1 MFKRFFFYLSFF
13 ILSLVLVKTIDL
25 GLSFFVNE
33 QQNSLDTE
41 IRNDINR
48 NVVLREFSPNQDYY
62 LTPSKD
68 YVEASKNL
76 ERKPYRMR
84 TDENGFI
91 IGSQNIKS
99 QGEQNLKTDIIFFG
113 GSTTECIYVEE
124 FFRFP
129 HYVSVIMSQKLRRSI
144 VTLNAG
150 FSGNHSMHSLINL
163 IAKGLVNKP
172 KFVILMNA
180 ANDVGTFS
188 KTVSYW
194 KAPKRRA
201 LIQEE
206 KLKSTDLLGVDEVN
220 IGDSVYIL
228 IHTISK
234 RVKDLLIPNSWILL
248 RPLIVK
254 IKKENFVTEG
264 TDEWEGYRTKKDFK
278 TLYTEFEKQFTFS
291 LKSFIKISKIWG
303 IEPILMT
310 QFSRWT
316 FDNTDFKKLY
326 EEKNQSIS
334 FDNFIKLYQL
344 SNQLIKKVSK
354 EENILLIDL
363 EKVVPK
369 DDRHIYD
376 TLHLSKEGSILVSK
390 IISDKMIE
398 NFYRIQN

>member
-1 MFKRFFFYLSFF
+1 
-13 ILSLVLVKTIDL
+13 
-25 GLSFFVNE
+25 
-33 QQNSLDTE
+33 
-41 IRNDINR
+41 
-48 NVVLREFSPNQDYY
+48 
-62 LTPSKD
+62 
-68 YVEASKNL
+68 
-76 ERKPYRMR
+76 
-84 TDENGFI
+84 
-91 IGSQNIKS
+91 
-99 QGEQNLKTDIIFFG
+99 
-113 GSTTECIYVEE
+113 
-124 FFRFP
+124 
-129 HYVSVIMSQKLRRSI
+129 
-144 VTLNAG
+144 
-150 FSGNHSMHSLINL
+150 MHSLINL

-180 ANDVGTFS
+180 ANDVSTFS

-206 KLKSTDLLGVDEVN
+206 KVKSTDLFGVDEVN
-220 IGDSVYIL
+220 IGDSVYTL

-254 IKKENFVTEG
+254 IKEENFVTEG
-264 TDEWEGYRTKKDFK
+264 KDEWESYRTKKDFK
-278 TLYTEFEKQFTFS
+278 KLYTEFEKQFTFS
-291 LKSFIKISKIWG
+291 LKSFIKISKVWG

-326 EEKNQSIS
+326 EEKNQPIS

>member
-1 MFKRFFFYLSFF
+1 M
-13 ILSLVLVKTIDL
+13 SLVLVKSVDL
-25 GLSFFVNE
+25 SLSFFVNE
-33 QQNSLDTE
+33 QDSSIDTE

-62 LTPSKD
+62 LTPSKN

-84 TDENGFI
+84 TDQNGFI
-91 IGSQNIKS
+91 IGNQNIKS
-99 QGEQNLKTDIIFFG
+99 LDEQNLKTDIIFFG

-129 HYVSVIMSQKLRRSI
+129 HYVSVIMSKKLGRSI

-163 IAKGLVNKP
+163 IAKGLEKKP

-180 ANDVGTFS
+180 ANDVSTFS

-194 KAPKRRA
+194 EAPNKRA

-206 KLKSTDLLGVDEVN
+206 KVKSTSLFGVDEVS
-220 IGDSVYIL
+220 IGDSVYL
-228 IHTISK
+228 MIHTISK
-234 RVKDLLIPNSWILL
+234 KVKDLLIPNSWILL
-248 RPLIVK
+248 RPFVVK
-254 IKKENFVTEG
+254 IKKESIVTEG
-264 TDEWEGYRTKKDFK
+264 KDEWEKYRTKKDFK
-278 TLYTEFEKQFTFS
+278 KLYTEFEKQFTFS
-291 LKSFIKISKIWG
+291 LKSFVKISKVWG

-316 FDNTDFKKLY
+316 FDNTEFKKLY
-326 EEKNQSIS
+326 EEQNQPIS

-354 EENILLIDL
+354 EEKIPLIDL
-363 EKVVPK
+363 EKFVPK
-369 DDRHIYD
+369 DNRHIYD
-376 TLHLSKEGSILVSK
+376 TLHLSKEGSILVSE

-398 NFYRIQN
+398 KFY